1 MIFKKCSR
9 VLERHQACVVF
20 KKYSRVLER
29 HGACVF
35 KKNSKILGYWRD

>member
-1 MIFKKCSR
+1 MNFKKYSR

-29 HGACVF
+29 TSVCDF
-35 KKNSKILGYWRD
+35 